1 MARARQLLL
10 DLGVVRMNR
19 AVLPYMR
26 RKGSGLLLH
35 ISSGAGRIGIPG
47 LGFYSASKFAVEA
60 SAEAYHYELARRVYR
75 SGGGP
80 LMATAAL
87 ITFPSNC

>member
-47 LGFYSASKFAVEA
+47 LGFYSASNLPLKPQPKPTTTSWPAASTDRAVG
-60 SAEAYHYELARRVYR
+60 R
-75 SGGGP
+75 
-80 LMATAAL
+80 
-87 ITFPSNC
+87 